1 MFSLTAIFINV
12 LIASVPIP
20 QNYQTPLSTL
30 LILMNMIIVLVVAG
44 KNIPLFSSKAL
55 SFINWLTNTYVI

>member
-20 QNYQTPLSTL
+20 QDYQVPVSTI
-30 LILMNMIIVLVVAG
+30 LILMNMIIFLVIAG
-44 KNIPLFSSKAL
+44 KQLPSVSC
-55 SFINWLTNTYVI
+55 